1 MLGTNLYTPDAK
13 EGLEDQDFKLVL
25 GSIAYLNEAS
35 LSYIETLS
43 QNKDK
48 RFRKIYFKTI
58 DRSIRQ
64 L

>member
-35 LSYIETLS
+35 LGYI
-43 QNKDK
+43 
-48 RFRKIYFKTI
+48 KTYLKTKTRDLEKYI
-58 DRSIRQ
+58 
-64 L
+64 LKL